1 MENLNRFVEGFK
13 GIFSLKKTKVT
24 IYIVAVLWL
33 SVITQVIMNRVFFS
47 DFQIA
52 EAFVM
57 TNTEEME
64 CDLEVIAE
72 YNNDFLSETD
82 KNNILHHVA
91 KAIGLNMDKDI
102 TVAKAIGLNM
112 DKDITISKEDGLT
125 EYSYYKKA
133 KLAETSIKVVS
144 VEQEVDSVIT
154 MKHYLVV
161 RLNIKESIK
170 AIEKYRKLIKEALN
184 ELDIKQKQVTVQ
196 YEGSVAG
203 EMSVKD
209 KEEMAQLLVK
219 ELQGQVVFNHQQGQS
234 YTVYAYTGLIDEYIE
249 SVGCKI
255 NIQIALTY
263 DEDSDRTKL
272 YLASPII
279 NQSW

>member
-102 TVAKAIGLNM
+102 T
-112 DKDITISKEDGLT
+112 ISKEDGLT

-154 MKHYLVV
+154 MKHCLVV